1 MINLK
6 LASILTTIAE
16 ICKYREG
23 EIDTVINLSKA
34 ARTIRDYQDDI
45 SDAFYNGSIRSMPG
59 IDDYAYGLVREYFE
73 SGKISVFEEIK
84 EKYSEELVKI
94 IRLSGIGAKRVFDI
108 YSKIGILTYDELK
121 EFFSNNTDLLKTSK
135 DYDINPV
142 YIERII
148 FCIDYFESI
157 KGRYPR
163 WQVNICLDKIL
174 QKLSGYTELEKIRI
188 TGSVRRRKAYVG
200 DMDILLLPEFNKSNL
215 NLEHTYK
222 LAEKIGNERFIKEK
236 ISELVQKKNASFK
249 FSTIFGIELEVII
262 TSASSFAEDLLI
274 STGSKTHINKLRDY
288 AIKRGMA
295 DSKTGNFVFSDNEGH
310 DNMALVSGKSI
321 NEDDDYI
328 CREEKEL
335 YRQLGLSYIYPELRE
350 GRDEIELARENY
362 LPDLIRLND
371 IKGDLHVHSQWS
383 DGVMDLKHIIKSVK
397 KLDYEFL
404 SFSDHSAS
412 NKFGNGMEVKD
423 LVLKREYIDKLNSRN
438 KRFRFLMGTEIDI
451 DEDGNLDYPPEIIAG
466 FDIAL
471 ASIHRGYKNDRA
483 ANTSRFIK
491 ASSEKNIDILAHPTG
506 TVFGSR
512 APYFMDVDEVIKTAV
527 KNGKAL
533 EINSYYLRLD
543 LNEENAIKAKKAGSL
558 FAINTDS
565 HRENNLFM
573 IRLGVDIAR
582 KAGIEKSDVIN
593 TFGLEGI
600 KKWKKKR

>member
-34 ARTIRDYQDDI
+34 ARTIRDYQEDI
-45 SDAFYNGSIRSMPG
+45 SDAFHDDSIRKMPG
-59 IDDYAYGLVREYFE
+59 IDDYAYRLVKEYFE
-73 SGKISVFEEIK
+73 QGKISIFEEIK

-108 YSKIGILTYDELK
+108 YSRIGIVNYEELK
-121 EFFSNNTDLLKTSK
+121 EFFDNNRDLSK
-135 DYDINPV
+135 ISRDADIKPL
-142 YIERII
+142 YIERIRY
-148 FCIDYFESI
+148 CIDYFESI
-157 KGRYPR
+157 KEKHPR
-163 WQVNICLDKIL
+163 WQVNICLNKIL
-174 QKLSGYTELEKIRI
+174 QKLSEYKELEKIRV
-188 TGSVRRRKAYVG
+188 TGSVRRRKAFVG
-200 DMDILLLPEFNKSNL
+200 DMDILLLPEFNKNAV
-215 NLEHTYK
+215 NQEYTYK

-236 ISELVQKKNASFK
+236 ISKTVLERNAGFR
-249 FSTIFGIELEVII
+249 FATIFGIDLEVII
-262 TSASSFAEDLLI
+262 TTGKNFAEDLLI
-274 STGSKTHINKLRDY
+274 TTGSKTHISKLKDY
-288 AIKRGMA
+288 AAERK
-295 DSKTGNFVFSDNEGH
+295 KTESRNDKFVFTDGIKSGN
-310 DNMALVSGKSI
+310 LPSVSGKLI
-321 NEDDDYI
+321 TEDDYYI
-328 CREEKEL
+328 CQEEKEI
-335 YRQLGLSYIYPELRE
+335 YRNLGLSYIHPELRE
-350 GRDEIELARENY
+350 GKDEVELAKGNY
-362 LPDLIRLND
+362 LPNLIRLDD

-397 KLDYEFL
+397 KLGYEFL

-412 NKFGNGMEVKD
+412 NKFGNGMEVKN
-423 LVLKREYIDKLNSRN
+423 LGLKREYIDRLNSRN
-438 KRFRFLMGTEIDI
+438 KKFRFLMGAEIDI
-451 DEDGNLDYPPEIIAG
+451 DEEGNLDYPPEVIAS

-471 ASIHRGYKNDRA
+471 ASIHTGFKFDSS
-483 ANTSRFIK
+483 ANTSRFVR
-491 ASSEKNIDILAHPTG
+491 ALGNRDIDILAHPTG
-506 TVFGSR
+506 IVFGSR
-512 APYFMDVDEVIKTAV
+512 APYFMDIDEVIKTAV

-600 KKWKKKR
+600 KEWKKKR